1 MESPRNDVELSA
13 ALRALRPSPRAEFA
27 AELDARVAAGF
38 PPRGPRG
45 HSPIRALAAR
55 IRAMSTRQLLAPA
68 GGFAVAAIVIATA
81 VVAISESEP
90 TTSRLSGP
98 ASSQLLSGGEAK
110 IPGAGRAGTYSGDA
124 HLNSAPAVPL
134 KRALLNQSAADSAA
148 ANSAATAGKSSYS
161 GGAERLSF
169 EAAGV
174 NAGANLRASG
184 QSLSGPFASQAR
196 RRNIERSAQLVLATE
211 AAEVRGAAAKVFA
224 AVHSYDGIVLN
235 SSIRDGGEGEAAAT
249 FDLLIPSGKL
259 SDALASFSEIG
270 EVRSRHEA
278 TRDITAP
285 TIGLGERLQ
294 DSQAKIESLLAQL
307 AEATTDAERAASEAA
322 LRAERRHAAALRSR
336 LAALQR
342 RASFSRVSLRIESGE
357 AAAGTAGESRWGV
370 GDAAED
376 AGHILATAAAVTV
389 IGLAILAPIVLI
401 CLLAW
406 LGRTAWVRHARRRAL
421 SRS

>member
-13 ALRALRPSPRAEFA
+13 ALRALRPSPRAEFT

-98 ASSQLLSGGEAK
+98 ASSQLLSGGDATTS
-110 IPGAGRAGTYSGDA
+110 GGGRAGTYSGEV

-148 ANSAATAGKSSYS
+148 ANSAATAGKSSYR
-161 GGAERLSF
+161 GAERLSF

-174 NAGANLRASG
+174 NAGTNLRGSG
-184 QSLSGPFASQAR
+184 QSRSGPFASQAQR
-196 RRNIERSAQLVLATE
+196 RDIERSAQLVLATE
-211 AAEVRGAAAKVFA
+211 AAEVRGAATKLFA

-294 DSQAKIESLLAQL
+294 DSQARIESLLAQL

-322 LRAERRHAAALRSR
+322 LRAERRHAAALRSG
-336 LAALQR
+336 LATLQR

-357 AAAGTAGESRWGV
+357 AAGGAAGESRWGV

-389 IGLAILAPIVLI
+389 IGLAILAPIALI
-401 CLLAW
+401 CLLVW
-406 LGRTAWVRHARRRAL
+406 LARTAWVRHARRRAL
-421 SRS
+421 TRS